1 MTLSFEDQFKFRFVP
16 GSLYY
21 RHKIRSEISSGEPEL
36 AVLGRLFTG
45 GDGTVIDVGAN
56 RGFYS
61 YALSKLFANVFAFE
75 PNPDL
80 AKFARKKLPHNVE
93 VYEYA
98 LGATNEVAQF
108 HIPIGKTGRRSHL
121 LGGLSSRGET
131 EMETFP
137 VTVRT
142 LDSFGMRD
150 VRFIKIDVEGTESDV
165 LLGAAKTIER
175 DRPVLLLEMLA
186 GYYEDPLE
194 AIHTICRSF
203 GYEACVMNRHGTL
216 AALSETADE
225 NDKTSRNVIFATAT
239 QLKIWAAAGLYEFA
253 SG

>member
-108 HIPIGKTGRRSHL
+108 HIPIGKTG
-121 LGGLSSRGET
+121 
-131 EMETFP
+131 MELPPESGPPTGIDYP
-137 VTVRT
+137 SNWRISDGWKTREA
-142 LDSFGMRD
+142 GRD
-150 VRFIKIDVEGTESDV
+150 C
-165 LLGAAKTIER
+165 IEAS
-175 DRPVLLLEMLA
+175 A
-186 GYYEDPLE
+186 G
-194 AIHTICRSF
+194 
-203 GYEACVMNRHGTL
+203 
-216 AALSETADE
+216 
-225 NDKTSRNVIFATAT
+225 
-239 QLKIWAAAGLYEFA
+239 
-253 SG
+253 

>member
-108 HIPIGKTGRRSHL
+108 HIPIGKTG
-121 LGGLSSRGET
+121 
-131 EMETFP
+131 ME
-137 VTVRT
+137 
-142 LDSFGMRD
+142 
-150 VRFIKIDVEGTESDV
+150 
-165 LLGAAKTIER
+165 
-175 DRPVLLLEMLA
+175 
-186 GYYEDPLE
+186 
-194 AIHTICRSF
+194 
-203 GYEACVMNRHGTL
+203 
-216 AALSETADE
+216 
-225 NDKTSRNVIFATAT
+225 
-239 QLKIWAAAGLYEFA
+239 
-253 SG
+253 